1 MEILSNLADGFLIAF
16 TAQNLFLALLGC
28 FLGTLM
34 GALPGLGPANGVAI
48 LIPIAFTLGLGPT
61 PSLILLTSVYIGA
74 MYGGRISSI
83 LLNIPGD
90 EPAMMTCLDGYPM
103 AQQGKAGEAL
113 ALSGIASFIGG
124 FFSIW
129 GLILI
134 APQLVKIAL
143 MFGPAEYFALYAMAF
158 ATLGGVTSSNQAKS
172 AFAAALGL
180 GIAMIGSDSQ
190 TGSERFTFGHI
201 HLYDGIDFL
210 IAIVGLFA
218 LSEVLIFIEHHKGG
232 AAAKSS
238 AKIGSLIPDF
248 KVLKRSIGTMV
259 RSTIIGFL
267 AGVLP
272 GAGASLGSFLAYSVE
287 KNTVDREGKT
297 FGKGDPRGV
306 IAPEVGN
313 NASTGGALVPMLSL
327 GVPGSGTTAVLL
339 AVLLQLNITPGPLL
353 FRNNPDVVWGLI
365 AALFIGNFMLLALNL
380 PLVGLFTRVLLIPT
394 RILMPVVAMISFV
407 GIYGLTG
414 STFDVMLMV
423 GFGFAGWLLR
433 KLEVPLVPV
442 ILGILLGNEM
452 EVNMRRALQISDGD
466 WTILIGSPLA
476 IGIWAIAIAGFILPI
491 IFGGKV
497 KKRMEAN
504 RSKATVEEIIQGD
517 N

>member
-1 MEILSNLADGFLIAF
+1 MDILFSLADGFAVAL
-16 TAQNLFLALLGC
+16 TPQNLFLALVGC

-48 LIPIAFTLGLGPT
+48 LIPIAFSLGLGPT
-61 PSLILLTSVYIGA
+61 PSLILLTSVYYGA

-113 ALSGIASFIGG
+113 SLSGVASFVGA
-124 FFSIW
+124 FFATC
-129 GLILI
+129 GLVLL

-143 MFGPAEYFALYAMAF
+143 LFGPAEYFVLFTVAF
-158 ATLGGVTSSNQAKS
+158 ATLGGISSTNQAKS

-180 GIAMIGSDSQ
+180 GVAMIGSDSQ
-190 TGSERFTFGHI
+190 TGSQRFTFDHI

-218 LSEVLIFIEHHKGG
+218 LSEVFIFLEHHRGG
-232 AAAKSS
+232 AAGS
-238 AKIGSLIPDF
+238 AGATKIGRIMPDF
-248 KVLKRSIGTMV
+248 GMIKRCIPTMGRGTV
-259 RSTIIGFL
+259 IGFI
-267 AGVLP
+267 AGILP
-272 GAGASLGSFLAYSVE
+272 GAGASLGSFLAYSLE
-287 KNTVDREGKT
+287 KQTVDRDGKT

-306 IAPEVGN
+306 AAPEAGN
-313 NASTGGALVPMLSL
+313 NAASGGALVPMLAL

-353 FRNNPDVVWGLI
+353 FAKNPDVVWGLI
-365 AALFIGNFMLLALNL
+365 AALFIANFILLVMNI
-380 PLVGLFTRVLLIPT
+380 PLVGLFTRVLMIPT

-407 GIYGLTG
+407 GIYSITG

-452 EVNMRRALQISDGD
+452 EVNLRRAMTISDGE
-466 WTILIGSPLA
+466 WSILVGSPLA
-476 IGIWAIAIAGFILPI
+476 IILWVVAITGFALPMVM
-491 IFGGKV
+491 GRRM
-497 KKRMEAN
+497 KKQMEAN
-504 RSKATVEEIIQGD
+504 RPTDDIAIGD
-517 N
+517 

>member
-1 MEILSNLADGFLIAF
+1 MEILSLLADGFSVALSP
-16 TAQNLFLALLGC
+16 QNLFLAVLGC

-48 LIPIAFTLGLGPT
+48 LIPIAFSLGLGPT
-61 PSLILLTSVYIGA
+61 PSLILLTSVYYGA

-113 ALSGIASFIGG
+113 SLSGVASFIGA
-124 FFSIW
+124 FFATC
-129 GLILI
+129 GLVLL

-143 MFGPAEYFALYAMAF
+143 LFGPAEYFVLFTVAF
-158 ATLGGVTSSNQAKS
+158 ATLGGISSTNQAKS

-190 TGSERFTFGHI
+190 TGSQRFTFDEI

-218 LSEVLIFIEHHKGG
+218 LSEVFIFLEHHRGG
-232 AAAKSS
+232 AVGSS
-238 AKIGSLIPDF
+238 GATKVGRIMPDF
-248 KVLKRSIGTMV
+248 GMIKRCIPTMARGTGL
-259 RSTIIGFL
+259 GFF

-272 GAGASLGSFLAYSVE
+272 GAGASLGSFLAYSLE
-287 KNTVDREGKT
+287 KQTVDREGKT
-297 FGKGDPRGV
+297 FGTGDPRGV
-306 IAPEVGN
+306 AAPEAGN
-313 NASTGGALVPMLSL
+313 NAASGGALVPMLAL

-353 FRNNPDVVWGLI
+353 FTKNPDVVWGLI
-365 AALFIGNFMLLALNL
+365 AALFLGNFILLAMNI
-380 PLVGLFTRVLLIPT
+380 PLVGLFTRVLMVPT

-407 GIYGLTG
+407 GIYSITG

-423 GFGFAGWLLR
+423 GFGIMGWVLR
-433 KLEVPLVPV
+433 KLEVPLVPI

-452 EVNMRRALQISDGD
+452 EVNLRRAMTISDGD
-466 WTILIGSPLA
+466 WLILVGSPLA
-476 IGIWAIAIAGFILPI
+476 IVLWIIAITGFILPM
-491 IFGGKV
+491 FMGRRM
-497 KKRMEAN
+497 KKQMEAN
-504 RSKATVEEIIQGD
+504 RPSEEVAGGD